1 MSIYDRDSYSIEGY
15 FGFFRLL
22 QCFLANDTCVDEEV
36 QELKLKH
43 PKVYHK
49 VKMESLVE
57 ELSKER
63 RDLAYEEALSVMKSF
78 MKHRGGSHGVYVLY
92 LGLFERKN
100 Y

>member
-1 MSIYDRDSYSIEGY
+1 MIGIRTVSRAILA
-15 FGFFRLL
+15 FLGFCNAFL
-22 QCFLANDTCVDEEV
+22 QMTPVFDEEE

-49 VKMESLVE
+49 VKMEWLAQ

-78 MKHRGGSHGVYVLY
+78 MKHRGGLHGVYVLY
-92 LGLFERKN
+92 LGLLERKK